1 MDPRKPIAV
10 LAAFAI
16 ALAAFG
22 GGLLAGRV
30 DAEREFLAVDGSP
43 TGTGLGAI
51 RDAYQKILSTS
62 VDPPSEAALT
72 KAAIK
77 AMVKLLKDEGDPY
90 ALFYTP
96 EGYRSFQELTTGE
109 FSGIGVWLKQR
120 GKNVVVVSVLPD
132 SPALEGGLERGDVI
146 REVNGEP
153 LTELTIDE
161 VVGSIKGPEG
171 TEVDLLVERDGR
183 DLSFTLKRATLV
195 LPNLRARMVGEF
207 GYIQLFGFANG
218 AANQVR
224 ARVQSL
230 VDQGAKGIVFD
241 LRDNG
246 GGLFSEGVDVASV
259 FIEDGAIVSYE
270 ERSNDPVTYEAEG
283 DAFEDLPLVVLVNG
297 GTASASEIVAGA
309 LQDRDRAVLI
319 GTQTYGKGSVQEVV
333 PLLDASALKL
343 TIGAYLTPDG
353 RQINGTGIE
362 PDVIVKAKD
371 LTEERREQKLRA
383 FEILRGIALSQ
394 TSG

>member
-30 DAEREFLAVDGSP
+30 DAEREFLAVEGSP

-270 ERSNDPVTYEAEG
+270 ERWNDPVTYEAEG